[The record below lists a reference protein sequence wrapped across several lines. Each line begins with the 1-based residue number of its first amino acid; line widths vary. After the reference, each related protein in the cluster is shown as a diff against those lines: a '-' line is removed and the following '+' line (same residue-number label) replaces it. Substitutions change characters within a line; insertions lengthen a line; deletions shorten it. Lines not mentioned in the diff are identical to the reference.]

1 MTGLRF
7 HLLSALVI
15 VLGLVIFFSDL
26 SRVSHVRSTISAI
39 NQMVTP
45 LVRLKEETVSRL
57 REELSIYIHNVEV
70 AKENVRL
77 KRRLSSLLLTE
88 RELNTCLAEL
98 EKMERKLN
106 VSSGLRKLGYVMS
119 RILYYD
125 PTGFDLFVIIEGGR
139 DKGIREGDLVVT
151 ERSVVGF
158 VESVFGST
166 SRVITTYNEKFSTT
180 AIVGAREKKYIYRGG
195 FPEGFLL
202 HVSLEDEIKVGEE
215 VYLVGIRGKVPPF
228 LIGKVK
234 EVRRGKDPFFKEVRV
249 EPEIV
254 PREEDYVFVIRRSR

>member
-7 HLLSALVI
+7 HLLSILAVI
-15 VLGLVIFFSDL
+15 LGLIFFFSDI
-26 SRVSHVRSTISAI
+26 SRVSYVRSMVSAI
-39 NQMVTP
+39 NQMVAP
-45 LVRLKEETVSRL
+45 VVRLKEETVTKL
-57 REELSIYIHNVEV
+57 REELSIYLHNVEV

-77 KRRLSSLLLTE
+77 KRKLSSLILTE
-88 RELNTCLAEL
+88 RELSACLTEL
-98 EKMERKLN
+98 EKMERKLRA
-106 VSSGLRKLGYVMS
+106 SSGLRKLRYVMS

-180 AIVGAREKKYIYRGG
+180 AIVGGRGKRYIYRGG
-195 FPEGFLL
+195 FPEGSLL
-202 HVSLEDEIKVGEE
+202 HVSLEDDVKVGEE
-215 VYLVGIRGKVPPF
+215 VYLVGVRKKIPPF
-228 LIGKVK
+228 LIGRIK
-234 EVRRGKDPFFKEVRV
+234 EVSRGKDPFFKEVRV
-249 EPEIV
+249 EPEAV
-254 PREEDYVFVIRRSR
+254 PREEDYVFVIRRSP